1 MASAR
6 AVAAPAA
13 CGEVVPELLA
23 VLVVTTTAV
32 FVVVGATAVV
42 RVVAGEVTGPTAVG
56 WTAPEVVDRELVD
69 EGKVDVG
76 LVLEDEDEVDVGR
89 VLEDE
94 DEVEVGRVLED
105 EDEVD
110 VGRVLEDEDEV
121 DVGLVLEDEVVVG
134 RVVAEDVVIVRGG
147 ATVADVDTLE
157 TDVLGRA
164 KPRREAHAAT
174 NSFCLDVSMLYNI
187 FTQVALLQGDNR
199 VIINFGSHS
208 TEYLRCYSNNHWQ
221 DCSTARNYSILD
233 R

>member
-69 EGKVDVG
+69 EG
-76 LVLEDEDEVDVGR
+76 EVDVGR